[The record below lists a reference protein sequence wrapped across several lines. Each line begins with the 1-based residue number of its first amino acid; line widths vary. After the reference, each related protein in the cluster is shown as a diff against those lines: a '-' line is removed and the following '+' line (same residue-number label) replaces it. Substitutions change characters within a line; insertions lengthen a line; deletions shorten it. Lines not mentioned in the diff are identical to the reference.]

1 MKKSTLVIAAGYA
14 VFMLV
19 FFFLGVT
26 KARFLDFVGIMLLT
40 GFYAL
45 IVFFIKRIVGGKTEA
60 F

>member
-1 MKKSTLVIAAGYA
+1 MKKSTLYIVAGYA
-14 VFMLV
+14 LFMLV

-26 KARFLDFVGIMLLT
+26 TARFLDFVGIVLLT

-45 IVFFIKRIVGGKTEA
+45 IVFFIQRIRGGKTEA